1 MSVEHEKLKE
11 ILAEAPS
18 QETAKTRAAYP
29 DAVCRCD
36 TALRQQVEGLLAAHY
51 QSPACAAMLARWPN
65 QNEL

>member
-1 MSVEHEKLKE
+1 MSVEHERLKA

-18 QETAKTRAAYP
+18 QETAKTRAVYF

-36 TALRQQVEGLLAAHY
+36 PVLRQQVEGLLAAHY
-51 QSPACAAMLARWPN
+51 QSSSCAAMPARWPN

>member
-18 QETAKTRAAYP
+18 QETAKTRAAYL
-29 DAVCRCD
+29 DAVCRGD
-36 TALRQQVEGLLAAHY
+36 TALRHPVEGLLAAHY
-51 QSPACAAMLARWPN
+51 QSSSCAAMPPRWPS